1 MYLERFKLIRKPFNI
16 SSDPDF
22 LWLGHCHG
30 MALSALTRAVDRGG
44 VMVLTG
50 DVGTGKT
57 TLLNTIVQG
66 LPARVRT
73 ARIVDPCLE
82 LHQLFPA
89 IAQDLGL
96 ELQRDEPFD
105 TAFVRFLETVLL
117 LKEHCLVIVDEA
129 QRIGVRFLKTLLSW
143 QELGDGRLPLTV
155 FLVGQNEF
163 PGVLSTLEGG
173 RFLEKMTLHQVLAP
187 LDREETA
194 DYVRYRMS
202 NAGAGEE
209 VFLEIALDRIFVF
222 SGGYPR
228 VINSLCDRC
237 LVVAHRQGS
246 MIIDEPLVQ
255 SAARQVLLPQEPDSF
270 SPAVDET
277 GGAPTPG
284 RRFLP
289 MVCGFAVFLASV
301 LVPTLLFD
309 DFNNRWL
316 PDPGTYSEP
325 GSKTLPAPDSQGSAQ
340 AVFDEVFKPVESRVL
355 DPLMAPGGDPG
366 REIPDPEDKTL
377 SEIVEGADP
386 GREISDPEDKI
397 RSEIVEG
404 GAPGREISD
413 PENKTLSEIIEGI
426 DTVRE
431 VPDPGDVI
439 NWLLERK

>member
-22 LWLGHCHG
+22 LWLGHGHG

-66 LPARVRT
+66 LPVRVRT

-82 LHQLFPA
+82 LHLLFPA
-89 IAQDLGL
+89 IAQDLGF

-129 QRIGVRFLKTLLSW
+129 QRIGVRFLKALFLW
-143 QELGDGRLPLTV
+143 LELGDGRFPLTV

-163 PGVLSTLEGG
+163 PGLLSSMEDG
-173 RFLEKMTLHQVLAP
+173 RFLENMTLHQVLVP

-209 VFLEIALDRIFVF
+209 VFLETALDKIFVF
-222 SGGYPR
+222 SEGYPR

-237 LVVAHRQGS
+237 LVVAHRQRS
-246 MIIDEPLVQ
+246 MIVDEPLVQ
-255 SAARQVLLPQEPDSF
+255 RAARQVLLPQEPDSF
-270 SPAVDET
+270 SPAVEET
-277 GGAPTPG
+277 GEAPTPG

-301 LVPTLLFD
+301 LVPTFLFD
-309 DFNNRWL
+309 DLGNSGFL
-316 PDPGTYSEP
+316 DPGAYSKP
-325 GSKTLPAPDSQGSAQ
+325 GSQILPVPDFQGSAQ
-340 AVFDEVFKPVESRVL
+340 TVFNEVFKPVESRVP
-355 DPLMAPGGDPG
+355 DPLMAPGGDPL
-366 REIPDPEDKTL
+366 RDLPDPEDTTRAK
-377 SEIVEGADP
+377 IVEG
-386 GREISDPEDKI
+386 
-397 RSEIVEG
+397 
-404 GAPGREISD
+404 
-413 PENKTLSEIIEGI
+413 I
-426 DTVRE
+426 DSVRE
-431 VPDPGDVI
+431 VLDPGDVI
-439 NWLLERK
+439 NWLLEGK